1 MPAPLAPQSSVHA
14 PYDQGSHSSALHRR
28 PSESD
33 NQVPRDARMDA
44 AADAASNRHVPT
56 SQFIPNPFA
65 SQSNTYAPYDQGTHS
80 GALHRRPSESENQIP
95 RDARMNAAANSAPNR
110 HIPASQFIPDSV
122 QRPVRMDSTHR
133 TDPSSSIYRRETMP
147 EQRPVRMDSTHRTN
161 ASSSIYRSDTMPEQ
175 RTRAMSPRSSGGE
188 RLHPS
193 APHDPRVTTAPHFY
207 TGETAAGQP
216 MESKNPSV
224 RVQIPPSRYDT
235 PNSASPRATTSLA
248 TQSYVPPSD
257 MHSPYAT
264 SPNPNV
270 SMSDIANQSPRRYP
284 PTLYNEPNLQRPPT
298 ATNDYERDG
307 RESPP
312 VLPVPSRES
321 RTMSPRIVIPPVE
334 SFSRN
339 SYAAGQR
346 TTITSPFRDTPTEA
360 LPVRPPSV
368 SPRPSP
374 AGFAQHI
381 PPPLGPTRSPTPRRP
396 VSPNPLPRGTSPAPL
411 PRAASP
417 TPLPV
422 RSPSV
427 RSTRMYR
434 SASDVSLPGAHG
446 SPYVH
451 YNPELEAD
459 IAILA
464 SSSADKLTAAN
475 R

>member
-1 MPAPLAPQSSVHA
+1 MPAPLAPQSSPYA
-14 PYDQGSHSSALHRR
+14 PYDQGSHNSALHRR

-44 AADAASNRHVPT
+44 AANAASNRHLPT
-56 SQFIPNPFA
+56 SQFTPNPFA
-65 SQSNTYAPYDQGTHS
+65 SESNAYAPYDQGTHS
-80 GALHRRPSESENQIP
+80 GALHRRPSESDNQMP
-95 RDARMNAAANSAPNR
+95 RDARMNAAANSASNR
-110 HIPASQFIPDSV
+110 HIPASDV
-122 QRPVRMDSTHR
+122 QRPVRMDSTHH
-133 TDPSSSIYRRETMP
+133 TDPNSSIYRGDTMP
-147 EQRPVRMDSTHRTN
+147 EQRSVRMDSTHRTN
-161 ASSSIYRSDTMPEQ
+161 PSSSIYRRDTIPEQ
-175 RTRAMSPRSSGGE
+175 RTHAMSPRSSGGQ
-188 RLHPS
+188 RLHSS
-193 APHDPRVTTAPHFY
+193 APHDPRVTTVPHFHA
-207 TGETAAGQP
+207 GETPTGQP
-216 MESKNPSV
+216 IGSQNHHPSV
-224 RVQIPPSRYDT
+224 HVQIPPSRYDT
-235 PNSASPRATTSLA
+235 PNSASPRAATPLA
-248 TQSYVPPSD
+248 TQGYVPPSD

-264 SPNPNV
+264 SPNPT
-270 SMSDIANQSPRRYP
+270 SDIANQSPRRYP
-284 PTLYNEPNLQRPPT
+284 PTLYNERNLQRPPT
-298 ATNDYERDG
+298 AMNDYEHGG

-312 VLPVPSRES
+312 VLPVPSRGS

-346 TTITSPFRDTPTEA
+346 TTVTSPSPHRDTPTEA

-381 PPPLGPTRSPTPRRP
+381 SPPPGPTRTPAPRRP

-427 RSTRMYR
+427 RSTRMHR
-434 SASDVSLPGAHG
+434 STSDVSLPGVRG
-446 SPYVH
+446 SPYMH

-459 IAILA
+459 IAVLA
-464 SSSADKLTAAN
+464 GSSADRLTVAN
-475 R
+475 P